1 MSYTTPPKS
10 APLPKAPQFVLPNTP
25 RVKRSHSQYAS
36 QQHSSFHTLVGEVDA
51 QLRAQLHGAI
61 YIDTPGFLEQ
71 IFPVDATLIDDIFTA
86 CCSPYPGSPQ
96 YDETR
101 ECWTAFPDVES
112 ENFAE
117 KALYAP
123 FVNVANFVTAVSGE
137 NLDHP
142 PVLWSSHPHHPPSSW
157 TDHAADMK
165 PDIVASLGIPRD
177 ERPPWRFIHVPMEV
191 KKSSSP
197 TAALLQILQY
207 QRQIFHESHDRRF
220 IIGIT
225 LAKTNISVYIAD
237 RSGILGSDKFDL
249 HQDPKSLIRLIAGIQ
264 TLPLSRLG
272 WDPTMRL
279 VSSAVFEE
287 NLTPSRQWSF
297 MVKDYDPKATNYY
310 WIVDMPKPRDDDR
323 MKMSDTAVETFVLA
337 SWVSISRGATILGRG
352 TRVWKAWK
360 KDEMHLPKN
369 KRTIHIFK
377 DTWRDE
383 RRSLEGEMYALI
395 GEQEGVA
402 KMHSYGI
409 VKVDGEDD
417 TTFTLIRRQLR
428 PAGLPRHVDIYQ
440 KRVTPS
446 IESPLGDLSVQIK
459 YVIDEDFLPP
469 IESED
474 DYPPRNKIHSRL
486 VLATYGWS
494 VKRFLS
500 CLELVQALK
509 DAITGHRNSY
519 RQGIL
524 HRDVSLGNVLI
535 TGKKEPGNRG
545 VLIDYDNSI
554 EYKTHETIE
563 DDALSGTE
571 PFISPE
577 ILGKEHMSCVP
588 YDLDDEPK
596 HDAVHDLESFFWV
609 LLYLSFV
616 RSGPCIR
623 REELISAPLPV
634 KTRLQ
639 RSFVRLFEAPNRDV
653 LIISKQKVFDVD
665 RVLKKDILPL
675 ISPFCSPL
683 TCLISE
689 FHGILHEA
697 YKSYSFEGI
706 HDKVIAAFERA
717 ELSLVH
723 QPLDDGYNDLRKEEE
738 ERRKVDGVGSWDVNS
753 PRKDRVLAPATVES
767 QADSPTSSWAP
778 RFNGQ
783 VPDEPPSPTPKPKR
797 AKHSR

>member
-10 APLPKAPQFVLPNTP
+10 TTLPRAAQFVLPNTP

-36 QQHSSFHTLVGEVDA
+36 QQHSSVHTLVGEVDT

-71 IFPVDATLIDDIFTA
+71 IFPVDATLIDNTFTA
-86 CCSPYPGSPQ
+86 CCSPYPGLPQ
-96 YDETR
+96 YDQTR

-112 ENFAE
+112 DNFAE

-123 FVNVANFVTAVSGE
+123 FVNVANFITAVSGE
-137 NLDHP
+137 NSDHP
-142 PVLWSSHPHHPPSSW
+142 RVLWSSYPHHSPLAW
-157 TDHAADMK
+157 TDHSADMK

-197 TAALLQILQY
+197 AAALLQVLKY

-220 IIGIT
+220 VIGIT

-237 RSGILGSDKFDL
+237 RSGVLGSDKFDL

-272 WDPTMRL
+272 WDPTMKL
-279 VSSAVFEE
+279 VASAAFEE
-287 NLTPSRQWSF
+287 NSTPSRQWSF
-297 MVKDYDPKATNYY
+297 MVKDYDPKANNYY

-323 MKMSDTAVETFVLA
+323 MKMSETAIETFVLA

-352 TRVWKAWK
+352 TRIWKAWK
-360 KDEMHLPKN
+360 KDEMRLPKD
-369 KRTIHIFK
+369 KRTMHIFK

-402 KMHSYGI
+402 KMHSYGV

-417 TTFTLIRRQLR
+417 STFTLIRRQLR
-428 PAGLPRHVDIYQ
+428 PAGRPRHVDMYQ
-440 KRVTPS
+440 NHVTPS
-446 IESPLGDLSVQIK
+446 VESPLGDLSVQVK
-459 YVIDEDFLPP
+459 YVIDEDYLPP
-469 IESED
+469 IESRD

-500 CLELVQALK
+500 CLELVQGLK

-524 HRDVSLGNVLI
+524 HRDISPGNVLI

-554 EYKTHETIE
+554 EYKTHKTIG
-563 DDALSGTE
+563 DDGLSGTD

-577 ILGKEHMSCVP
+577 ILDQQYMPCVTSRP
-588 YDLDDEPK
+588 REEPK

-609 LLYLSFV
+609 LLYLCLA
-616 RSGPCIR
+616 RAAPCIR
-623 REELISAPLPV
+623 RKELMSAPLPM

-639 RSFVRLFEAPNRDV
+639 KSFGRLFEARDRSTLV
-653 LIISKQKVFDVD
+653 LSKREVFGVNPALEDDIILF
-665 RVLKKDILPL
+665 

-723 QPLDDGYNDLRKEEE
+723 QPPQ
-738 ERRKVDGVGSWDVNS
+738 RRKV
-753 PRKDRVLAPATVES
+753 
-767 QADSPTSSWAP
+767 
-778 RFNGQ
+778 
-783 VPDEPPSPTPKPKR
+783 
-797 AKHSR
+797 